1 MSDPEG
7 PAAKDDIT
15 WNDFLQ
21 SLWKKLIEKG
31 HLKTCKKFIGGLS
44 CKICKKNVWNDSPQN
59 LLKLSEMVILN
70 F

>member
-31 HLKTCKKFIGGLS
+31 HLKTCKKLYRWAKLQNLQ
-44 CKICKKNVWNDSPQN
+44 KILWNDSLQN